1 MTAPNRRSFLQLLGL
16 WAFNGV
22 LLVTLL
28 GLTLWAAG
36 ALYFMLPLKEIR
48 GFSAAVYVIAILSL
62 LMAIRPLWKGA
73 IAVLGLFFGVLA
85 WTLTIHPSKRRA
97 LGTRRRADGLGG
109 N

>member
-48 GFSAAVYVIAILSL
+48 VFSAGVYV
-62 LMAIRPLWKGA
+62 
-73 IAVLGLFFGVLA
+73 IAVLGLLWQSDLYG
-85 WTLTIHPSKRRA
+85 RER
-97 LGTRRRADGLGG
+97 
-109 N
+109 

>member
-36 ALYFMLPLKEIR
+36 ALYFMLLLR
-48 GFSAAVYVIAILSL
+48 RSADFL
-62 LMAIRPLWKGA
+62 PQ
-73 IAVLGLFFGVLA
+73 F
-85 WTLTIHPSKRRA
+85 T
-97 LGTRRRADGLGG
+97 
-109 N
+109 